1 MFRRSFA
8 FMGLVMGSTVALA
21 QTPPPFNRNEIV
33 VVGAKI
39 ADLRADVER
48 CEAGGCTVREDVIA
62 TIRYAEAA
70 FLEGKYF
77 DAHKALGRAVLRT
90 RKGEDSD
97 PFAIVELQT
106 ARANVARHYGEPNA
120 EWRAVGTVARI
131 MERHAPQS
139 PTALMARLRLIDANF
154 RRDQGV
160 VEHSGAY
167 NIAQLK
173 ALSEEALEANLPL
186 IALRADLSRASIL
199 YSTRQRE
206 DARALLGRI
215 VESTVPDSGFLRL
228 SAEILAMRLDLRDGN
243 SSKVDALIAK
253 LSQEQKQLEPTLL
266 WAPENPLPE
275 NSVYVGRRDLGPF
288 ASGAGSTSY
297 STVPTRWVDIGF
309 AIGSDGRVE
318 SVEVLRGSSNPIWAK
333 PLTVAIAKRR
343 YSPAAGPDDLA
354 GRYRIERYT
363 MTADFV
369 VPPGSR
375 IRRRAGMP
383 RFERLDLTPAPP
395 TETKAP
401 AVSS

>member
-1 MFRRSFA
+1 MLRG
-8 FMGLVMGSTVALA
+8 FMGFIALLVVSTTGLA
-21 QTPPPFNRNEIV
+21 QTPAPLDRNEIV

-39 ADLRADVER
+39 ADLKADVER

-70 FLEGKYF
+70 FLEGKYL
-77 DAHKALGRAVLRT
+77 DAHTALGKAVSRT

-106 ARANVARHYGEPNA
+106 ARANVARHYGEPND
-120 EWRAVGTVARI
+120 EWRAAGAVARI

-139 PTALMARLRLIDANF
+139 PTAFMARLRLIDANF
-154 RRDQGV
+154 RRDYGDL
-160 VEHSGAY
+160 EHSGGY

-173 ALSEEALEANLPL
+173 TLSEEALEANYPL

-206 DARALLGRI
+206 DARALLDRI
-215 VESTVPDSGFLRL
+215 VASTVPDSAFLRL

-243 SSKVDALIAK
+243 SSKVDALIAR
-253 LSQEQKQLEPTLL
+253 LSQEQKQSEPTLL
-266 WAPENPLPE
+266 WAPEMPMPQNF
-275 NSVYVGRRDLGPF
+275 VHVGRRDLGP
-288 ASGAGSTSY
+288 SPAGGGGSSY
-297 STVPTRWVDIGF
+297 STLPMRWVDIGF
-309 AIGSDGRVE
+309 AIGSDGRVD

-333 PLTVAIAKRR
+333 PLTAAIARRR
-343 YSPAAGPDDLA
+343 YTPAASPDDLA

-369 VPPGSR
+369 VPVGSR
-375 IRRRAGMP
+375 IRVRAGAP
-383 RFERLDLTPAPP
+383 RFERIDFTPAPP
-395 TETKAP
+395 TQAQAP
-401 AVSS
+401 AVTN